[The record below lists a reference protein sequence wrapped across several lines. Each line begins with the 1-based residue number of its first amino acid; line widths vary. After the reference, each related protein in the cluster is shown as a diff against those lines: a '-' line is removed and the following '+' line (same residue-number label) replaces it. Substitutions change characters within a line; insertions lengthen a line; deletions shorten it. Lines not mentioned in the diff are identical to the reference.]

1 MADAEGGDDGKKVI
15 HQAPGPSSSS
25 QIGPNGSLGACRPA
39 PPPRPPA
46 ALTTRPA
53 GHEPRQM
60 RKARTRS
67 KSFCLATRLAESR
80 SWWSAS
86 WCVACQLR
94 PAATAR
100 APLATRQLSSTPL
113 ADFSAVERLPAEAA
127 LDVRA
132 HALQTQCHG
141 RRYAAPLSPEAR
153 RRLAAPG
160 AQPHRPAARANLSFR
175 PSVAA
180 RRQGGSDRL
189 LGHGGA
195 GALQLDAPRLL
206 PHGACVHTLLRRH
219 AQAGAALSL
228 ALAFGLAAG
237 PAHPSP
243 AIRNASPACRV

>member
-1 MADAEGGDDGKKVI
+1 M
-15 HQAPGPSSSS
+15 QARAAATPTGCPHD
-25 QIGPNGSLGACRPA
+25 PPCRPRA
-39 PPPRPPA
+39 PPDAQGENALKIILLGDSACGKSKLVERFLVRRMPA
-46 ALTTRPA
+46 QARGA
-53 GHEPRQM
+53 GP
-60 RKARTRS
+60 
-67 KSFCLATRLAESR
+67 CL
-80 SWWSAS
+80 
-86 WCVACQLR
+86 
-94 PAATAR
+94 
-100 APLATRQLSSTPL
+100 PLATRQLSSTPL